1 MSDAL
6 FRSLSGARAAWKT
19 MEVVSN
25 NAANVS
31 TTGFQAGRIAFET
44 FGDGEHL
51 GEGYAAVSTV
61 VPVRMTGPLKATGK
75 VTDVALQGPGYFPI
89 ETSEG
94 LLFTRDGSFHVDSN
108 GILATREGWPVLG
121 EGGPIQI
128 PPGETPRIS
137 TDGTVSSGSSGNLG
151 RLARMDGSLAHAG
164 GNLWRATG
172 PMLDVDTPVTA
183 GHLEGSSVDPM
194 RTMVELIEAS
204 KHFEM
209 LQKAMQSSDEMTSMM
224 NNTGK

>member
-6 FRSLSGARAAWKT
+6 FRSLSGARAAWRT

-51 GEGYAAVSTV
+51 DEGYASVATIR
-61 VPVRMTGPLKATGK
+61 PVRTSGPLRATGMS
-75 VTDVALQGPGYFPI
+75 TDVALEGPGYFAV
-89 ETSEG
+89 ETG
-94 LLFTRDGSFHVDSN
+94 DGVLFTRDGGFHVSTA
-108 GILATREGWPVLG
+108 GQLTTRDGWPILG
-121 EGGPIQI
+121 ENGTIEV
-128 PPGETPRIS
+128 PPGESIRIAADGMVS
-137 TDGTVSSGSSGNLG
+137 TSESGTLG
-151 RLARMDGSLAHAG
+151 RLARMDGALAHAG

-172 PMLDVDTPVTA
+172 PMLDVDTPLAT

-209 LQKAMQSSDEMTSMM
+209 LQKAMQSTDEMTSMM
-224 NNTGK
+224 NNSGK